1 MSQSTAPT
9 DLFAREALAFHAE
22 QNIGRPSLLRPTRS
36 VYITILLCLVIILG
50 ISYLATKKYTRK
62 ETVSGSLIASV
73 TTKRVYPEIKG
84 LVSAVLVKVGDEV
97 NAGDIL
103 VLVRSNLAN
112 QLAGGTTSEQEYDLQ
127 IKQHEASKKIRQKQ
141 HVQNIEH
148 LKAEYEIRT
157 QQLVYLDNQLK
168 SQRAIA
174 FASDS
179 IAKKSEGL
187 YTTGHL
193 SKLEWDRLDERANR
207 ARQQLDELEAK
218 KMVTASRR
226 ERLSYEENKATAEL
240 SAQLLQLDIQVS
252 TLKRN
257 RNRLSRE
264 TSQSVIAPISGTV
277 SSIFRGKGEMVS
289 TQHPIL
295 SIQPIDTRLE
305 AELFL
310 PGNAIG
316 FVEPGQKVNLL
327 YDAYPYQQFGSYAA
341 QLSSISSHPITAHD
355 TLSILPGA
363 GAFYLAK
370 VIPETATVFAYGEA
384 ISLKEGM
391 SLKADIVL
399 DERSLLD
406 WLFEP
411 LLVHQGRTPSP

>member
-36 VYITILLCLVIILG
+36 VDITILLCLVIILG

-112 QLAGGTTSEQEYDLQ
+112 QIAGGTTSEQEYDLQ
-127 IKQHEASKKIRQKQ
+127 INQHEASKKIRQQQ

-174 FASDS
+174 LASDS

-193 SKLEWDRLDERANR
+193 SKLEWDRLEERANR

-252 TLKRN
+252 TLKGN

-277 SSIFRGKGEMVS
+277 SSIFRGKGEMV
-289 TQHPIL
+289 
-295 SIQPIDTRLE
+295 
-305 AELFL
+305 
-310 PGNAIG
+310 PG
-316 FVEPGQKVNLL
+316 
-327 YDAYPYQQFGSYAA
+327 GS
-341 QLSSISSHPITAHD
+341 
-355 TLSILPGA
+355 A
-363 GAFYLAK
+363 G
-370 VIPETATVFAYGEA
+370 
-384 ISLKEGM
+384 
-391 SLKADIVL
+391 
-399 DERSLLD
+399 
-406 WLFEP
+406 
-411 LLVHQGRTPSP
+411 

>member
-1 MSQSTAPT
+1 MTQSTMPT
-9 DLFAREALAFHAE
+9 DLFTQEALAFHAE
-22 QNIGRPSLLRPTRS
+22 QNIGRPSLLRPTQS
-36 VYITILLCLVIILG
+36 VHITILLCLVITFG

-62 ETVSGSLIASV
+62 ETVSGSLIAKV

-97 NAGDIL
+97 TAGEEL
-103 VLVRSNLAN
+103 VLVQSNLAN

-127 IKQHEASKKIRQKQ
+127 IKQHEASKNIRREQ
-141 HVQNIEH
+141 HVLKIKH
-148 LKAEYEIRT
+148 LKSEYETRT
-157 QQLVYLDNQLK
+157 KQIIYLDKQLK
-168 SQRAIA
+168 SQSGIA
-174 FASDS
+174 SAAEA
-179 IAKKSEGL
+179 IAKKSQGL

-193 SKLEWDRLDERANR
+193 SKLEWNRLEERANR
-207 ARQQLDELEAK
+207 AQQKIDELEAK
-218 KMVTASRR
+218 KMMVASRR
-226 ERLSYEENKATAEL
+226 EHLSYEENTAIAEL
-240 SAQLLQLDIQVS
+240 SAQLLKLDIQIS

-257 RNRLSRE
+257 RNRLARQ
-264 TSQSVIAPISGTV
+264 TSQSVIAPISGTI
-277 SSIFRGKGEMVS
+277 SSIFRSEGEMVA

-295 SIQPIDTRLE
+295 SIQPIDRKLE

-316 FVEPGQKVNLL
+316 FVQPGQRVNLL

-341 QLSSISSHPITAHD
+341 ELTSISSHPITAHD

-370 VIPETATVFAYGEA
+370 VIPETSAVFAYGEA
-384 ISLKEGM
+384 ISLREGM
-391 SLKADIVL
+391 SLKADIFL
-399 DERSLLD
+399 DERSLLE

-411 LLVHQGRTPSP
+411 LFVRQGRTPSL